1 MEKLRVINEQ
11 MNDVLEIPYQLGQWN
26 SAVKYPYFVGEFTE
40 EPITTEDGY
49 EASEALIT
57 GFHRGEMLDLE
68 EAKEKI
74 KRHFDPIFGLRAETD
89 SGTIAV
95 FFNGSFYIPTGEA
108 DLKKI
113 QINLS
118 IKEWK
123 GAV

>member
-1 MEKLRVINEQ
+1 MDKLSFINEQ
-11 MNDVLEIPYQLGQWN
+11 MNNVLKIPYQLGQWN
-26 SAVKYPYFVGEFTE
+26 SAVIYPYFTGEFTE

-49 EASEALIT
+49 EASEVLIT

-68 EAKEKI
+68 EAKAKI

-95 FFNGSFYIPTGEA
+95 FYDGSFYIPTGEA